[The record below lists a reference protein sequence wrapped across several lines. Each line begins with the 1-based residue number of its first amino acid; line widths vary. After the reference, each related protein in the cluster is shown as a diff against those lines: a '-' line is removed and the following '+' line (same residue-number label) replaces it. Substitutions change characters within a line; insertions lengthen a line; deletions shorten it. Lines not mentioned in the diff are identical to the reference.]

1 MVADPRVPD
10 RGDLVW
16 LNFNPQAGHEQA
28 GHRPALVL
36 SPQEYNE
43 KSSVALFCPITSTV
57 KGYPFEVEL
66 PPGGPIGGAVLA
78 DQVRSLD
85 WRARRLTFA
94 AAAPRHVVTET
105 LGKLN
110 ALLS

>member
-1 MVADPRVPD
+1 MVGDPRTPH

-16 LNFNPQAGHEQA
+16 LSFNPQAGHERA

-36 SPQEYNE
+36 SPREYNE
-43 KSSVALFCPITSTV
+43 KSSVALFCPVTSTV
-57 KGYPFEVEL
+57 KGYPFEVQL
-66 PPGGPIGGAVLA
+66 PPGGPIRGAVLA

-94 AAAPRHVVTET
+94 AAAPRQLLSEV
-105 LGKLN
+105 LGKLH
-110 ALLS
+110 ALLL

>member
-1 MVADPRVPD
+1 MVADSHIPQ

-36 SPQEYNE
+36 SPREYNE
-43 KSSVALFCPITSTV
+43 KSSVALLCPITSTV

-66 PPGGPIGGAVLA
+66 PPGGPIRGAVLA

-85 WRARRLTFA
+85 WRARRLMFA
-94 AAAPRHVVTET
+94 AAAPRQVVTET

>member
-1 MVADPRVPD
+1 MVGDSHIPQ

-16 LNFNPQAGHEQA
+16 LNFNPQAGREQA
-28 GHRPALVL
+28 GHRPVLVL
-36 SPQEYNE
+36 SPREYNE
-43 KSSVALFCPITSTV
+43 KSSVALLAPITSTV
-57 KGYPFEVEL
+57 KGYPLEVEL

-85 WRARRLTFA
+85 WRTRGLKFA
-94 AAAPRHVVTET
+94 AVAPRQVVAEV
-105 LGKLN
+105 LGKLL